1 MRNPLQQN
9 LERTSRDLG
18 ARLVDARKRR
28 GHQSSD
34 LDVVEPRQH
43 HIVRDSQPETV
54 QRHLEPRRLP
64 VAAAN
69 ERIGAVAT
77 EIRANG
83 LEVICL
89 GEEGATLHRAGQP
102 GCRHRPE
109 NAVATAGRGVPLRQK
124 SDSPRTAFNQMS
136 GHAEARIVIV
146 DSNHIVTSAPRR
158 RGDVT
163 VEQYDSDARFIEDGD
178 DAAVGVRCVIDKL
191 KGHEYDARDAFAD
204 KRLGETPRLRHT
216 SLRTAGGDVTDKRR
230 IAPVI
235 RATEEFARHQREEL
249 GIPHARQDQSEFARQ
264 RLPGDERSTAAPT
277 ADQPLARQLI

>member
-1 MRNPLQQN
+1 M
-9 LERTSRDLG
+9 
-18 ARLVDARKRR
+18 DARKRR

-43 HIVRDSQPETV
+43 HIVRNPQSETV
-54 QRHLEPRRLP
+54 QGHFEPRRLP

-83 LEVICL
+83 LEVIRL

-102 GCRHRPE
+102 CGRHRPE

-124 SDSPRTAFNQMS
+124 ADSPRSALNQMC
-136 GHAEARIVIV
+136 GHSKTRIVIV
-146 DSNHIVTSAPRR
+146 YSNHIVASAPRR

-163 VEQYDSDARFIEDGD
+163 VEQHDSDARFIEDGD
-178 DAAVGVRCVIDKL
+178 DATVGVRCVIDKL
-191 KGHEYDARDAFAD
+191 KGHEYDARDTFTD
-204 KRLGETPRLRHT
+204 KRLGETPRLSHA

-235 RATEEFARHQREEL
+235 RAAEEFARHQRKEL
-249 GIPHARQDQSEFARQ
+249 GIPHAWQDQSEFARQ
-264 RLPGDERSTAAPT
+264 RLPGDERSTAAPA